1 MDYQQLITGVGTS
14 AAPAWTEVNGKIL
27 LVWKGEGTDTRLFFT
42 LTSSATPAPT
52 ITDKYSFPT
61 AQNPVGAMTASANPT
76 ITTMGNVAYLAYC
89 GTSDDGI
96 CWAKY
101 SDGTWTDLHRIS
113 FGGQN
118 HSTNRAP
125 SIASNSKALFLAWI
139 DSDSGGIGWATC
151 TDGETWG
158 EQQQVAAGSTGGT
171 PTTGEAPAI
180 AAIGQDVHVVWKGR
194 SDDGLYWSYLSGG
207 KWSPQTYLKSGTSAG
222 PALAVDGNEVLW
234 AAWKGANADA
244 GIYYKRLLSPTTM
257 QWSDQV
263 NRYFAG
269 TSAAPYLASTS
280 KGPTGLMLVWK
291 GAGSDPGIYYGPME
305 LPPQTL
311 TFTLPSFHISN
322 MRSGSL
328 LGKTESDTDY
338 VSFGLAI
345 VGQTPQVKTLSVGD
359 QTGGNVNVGLN
370 FSKVTVQD
378 TDTVILNY
386 AIINSS
392 SGPSQSA
399 AFLEKNGAQLLSA
412 AEKAYLLAL
421 TSLSKLPFSALTPQ
435 EEGALIGA
443 QLGGIILPGLGVV
456 LGAIAGWFVDSVA
469 GFLWPNCDGPVA
481 NGLYVWSGPALRAL
495 MVQNPNGHVQADDNP
510 GVNSASGCGSNSDYQ
525 VTWQITSQ

>member
-1 MDYQQLITGVGTS
+1 
-14 AAPAWTEVNGKIL
+14 
-27 LVWKGEGTDTRLFFT
+27 
-42 LTSSATPAPT
+42 
-52 ITDKYSFPT
+52 
-61 AQNPVGAMTASANPT
+61 
-76 ITTMGNVAYLAYC
+76 
-89 GTSDDGI
+89 
-96 CWAKY
+96 
-101 SDGTWTDLHRIS
+101 
-113 FGGQN
+113 
-118 HSTNRAP
+118 
-125 SIASNSKALFLAWI
+125 
-139 DSDSGGIGWATC
+139 
-151 TDGETWG
+151 
-158 EQQQVAAGSTGGT
+158 
-171 PTTGEAPAI
+171 
-180 AAIGQDVHVVWKGR
+180 
-194 SDDGLYWSYLSGG
+194 
-207 KWSPQTYLKSGTSAG
+207 
-222 PALAVDGNEVLW
+222 
-234 AAWKGANADA
+234 
-244 GIYYKRLLSPTTM
+244 
-257 QWSDQV
+257 
-263 NRYFAG
+263 
-269 TSAAPYLASTS
+269 
-280 KGPTGLMLVWK
+280 
-291 GAGSDPGIYYGPME
+291 
-305 LPPQTL
+305 
-311 TFTLPSFHISN
+311 